1 MSHRDAQRRQQA
13 GFTLTELVMVL
24 ILIGV
29 LAAGAALRA
38 GFGDVTV
45 SAQARQV
52 ARDLRHAQLLAMSE
66 GRTLRFESLG
76 TSYRVTD
83 TVSPVIDPATGADF
97 VVNLEDGA
105 RLSAGTLD
113 FDSLGRPV
121 SGGSLVAGV
130 SSFTLSGASQSARID
145 IQPVTGFASV
155 TP

>member
-1 MSHRDAQRRQQA
+1 MGHRDAQGRRQA

-24 ILIGV
+24 ILAGV

-45 SAQARQV
+45 PAQARQV
-52 ARDLRHAQLLAMSE
+52 ARDLRHAQLMAMSQ

-76 TSYRVTD
+76 GSYRVTD
-83 TVSPVIDPATGADF
+83 TVNTVVDPATGADF

-105 RLSAGTLD
+105 SLSAGTLE

-121 SGGSLVAGV
+121 SGGSLVAGTT
-130 SSFTLSGASQSARID
+130 SFTLSGASRSASIEV
-145 IQPVTGFASV
+145 QPVTGFASV